1 MKYILSID
9 AGTTSSR
16 TIIFDNN
23 ANQIGVSQFEFS
35 QLFPKKGWVEHDAN
49 EIWSTQIKSIKD
61 VLEKSMISPS
71 DIAAIGITNQR
82 ETTLIWD
89 KKTGN
94 PVYNAIVWQD
104 KRTSDF
110 CDKLKKDNLS
120 DLFQKKTGLII
131 DAYFSATKIKWIIDN
146 IPSIKNKANNGELC
160 FGTIDSWLIW
170 KLTDG
175 KFHVTDVTN
184 ASRTML
190 YKINKLDWDDELLK
204 ILDIPKSILP
214 KVVESSEIVGHISE
228 NIIGEKIPISGIA
241 GDQQAALFGQLC
253 INKGDVKNTYG
264 TGCFCIMNTGE
275 KPVF

>member
-49 EIWSTQIKSIKD
+49 EIWSTQIKSIKY

-131 DAYFSATKIKWIIDN
+131 DAYFSATKIKWILDN
-146 IPSIKNKANNGELC
+146 IPNIKNKANNGELC

-214 KVVESSEIVGHISE
+214 KVVESSEILGHISE